1 MLRHITKHLNSG
13 GGDVGTLLYIDVWKG
28 ATGRTVGG
36 SGGARKKTERG
47 K

>member
-1 MLRHITKHLNSG
+1 MNSG
-13 GGDVGTLLYIDVWKG
+13 GGGGGDDVGTWLYIDVWKG

-36 SGGARKKTERG
+36 SGGARKNMERG